1 MSDWN
6 QFKGDP
12 QRSGVRRDL
21 EGPDRVTEAWTADL
35 GGPPGSPVLDR
46 DTVFVGTQR
55 GNCHALERETGRH
68 RWTFE
73 TADETETAPVVGRDG
88 LYLAVGDGTVRALDP
103 GTGEQRWETDLAGA
117 LESPLALSDGLL
129 YAGHAA
135 GLSALEAE
143 TGARVWTHE
152 TKTAVAG
159 APAVDRDADRERQG
173 WGGDRDETEIDLLS
187 LDDAEMDEGVS
198 DRDRVYVG
206 TAAGT
211 VIALEADT
219 GEELWNA
226 PTSGAVVDGPTVADG
241 RVYVA
246 DEDGTLVAF
255 HADTGQSWFTYEIQD
270 GFTSSPTVLPA
281 ADATFVGAADGYLHV
296 TDTTFGRR
304 KLRGWLFSKKGVAL
318 DGPVRSSPVVAGDVL
333 CIGDATG
340 SLYGVD
346 VAGDAE
352 DCDLVWFVDLEGGI
366 AGTPA
371 LGSDALFVG
380 SDDDRLHCLEWA
392 SDRSAP

>member
-12 QRSGVRRDL
+12 HRSGVRRDAA
-21 EGPDRVTEAWTADL
+21 GPDRVTKAWTADL
-35 GGPPGSPVLDR
+35 AGPPESPVLDR
-46 DTVFVGTQR
+46 DTVFVGTRR
-55 GNCHALERETGRH
+55 GDCYAFERETGRR
-68 RWTFE
+68 RWTV
-73 TADETETAPVVGRDG
+73 ETEGEVKTAPVVGRDG
-88 LYLAVGDGTVRALDP
+88 LYLAVGDGIVRALDP
-103 GTGEQRWETDLAGA
+103 GTGEQRWETELAGA

-143 TGARVWTHE
+143 TGTRVWTHE
-152 TKTAVAG
+152 TETAVAG
-159 APAVDRDADRERQG
+159 APAVDRAADRERRE
-173 WGGDRDETEIDLLS
+173 WGADPDETEIDLLS
-187 LDDAEMDEGVS
+187 LDDAEMDEGVV

-206 TAAGT
+206 TDAGT

-219 GEELWNA
+219 GEKLWNA
-226 PTSGAVVDGPTVADG
+226 PTSGAIVDGPTVADG

-255 HADTGQSWFTYEIQD
+255 HADTGQSWFTYEIRD
-270 GFTSSPTVLPA
+270 AFTSSPTVLPA
-281 ADATFVGAADGYLHV
+281 ADATFAGAADGYLHV

-304 KLRGWLFSKKGVAL
+304 KLRGWLFSKQGVAL

-346 VAGDAE
+346 VSGDAE
-352 DCDLVWFVDLEGGI
+352 DCDLDWFVDLERGV

-371 LGSDALFVG
+371 LAADALFVG
-380 SDDDRLHCLEWA
+380 TDDGRLHRLEWE
-392 SDRSAP
+392 SDRSTP